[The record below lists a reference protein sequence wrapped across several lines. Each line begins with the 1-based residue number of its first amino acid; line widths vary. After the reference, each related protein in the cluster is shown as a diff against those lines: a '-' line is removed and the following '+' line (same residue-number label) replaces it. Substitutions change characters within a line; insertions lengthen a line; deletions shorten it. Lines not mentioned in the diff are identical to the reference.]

1 MNLTEI
7 DVANRI
13 AERRIQME
21 QLTKE
26 QAIKFYKSG
35 VWKEM
40 SLRQRAEFQILQD
53 LVCMPFDI
61 FHEAVEKTLN
71 RPVYTHEFGLNRDGL
86 IGELFEGKEPPTL
99 QEIIEMI
106 PAEKRIIVSV

>member
-1 MNLTEI
+1 MKI
-7 DVANRI
+7 YKAVI
-13 AERRIQME
+13 

-26 QAIKFYKSG
+26 QAIDFG
-35 VWKEM
+35 NNHLWE
-40 SLRQRAEFQILQD
+40 SLSLKQRAEFQMSQKL
-53 LVCMPFDI
+53 LCMPFNV

-86 IGELFEGKEPPTL
+86 MAELFEGKEPPTL

-106 PAEKRIIVSV
+106 PAEKRIVVIT